1 MPVYLT
7 YFSVLVLL
15 LPGLNRPLLAQNFKG
30 SMHDFQAMG
39 NKLFESDKPCLV
51 CHPPHRSSSAEETL
65 PIWSSK
71 AVKDTFTVY
80 GSAGPAEQPGL
91 PLGSSKLCLS
101 CHDGT
106 LALDSWG
113 GRVNTVPF
121 LNAGFEDRKNGLKND
136 HPISVK
142 YTSTNAMRTGELN
155 DPFISN
161 SGLGNTIETDML
173 TNGTLQCSS
182 CHDVHNGMG
191 AGKLLVKT
199 NKNSNL
205 CLTCHKK

>member
-1 MPVYLT
+1 M
-7 YFSVLVLL
+7 LL
-15 LPGLNRPLLAQNFKG
+15 LGLNSPLLAQNFKG

-39 NKLFESDKPCLV
+39 NRLFESDKPCLV
-51 CHPPHRSSSAEETL
+51 CHPPHKSTSIAESAPL
-65 PIWSSK
+65 WSSK
-71 AVKDTFTVY
+71 AAKDTFTVY
-80 GSAGPAEQPGL
+80 GSTGSAGQPGL

-113 GRVNTVPF
+113 GRVASMPF
-121 LNAGFEDRKNGLKND
+121 LSGDFEIRKNGLKND
-136 HPISVK
+136 HPISLR
-142 YTSTNAMRTGELN
+142 YIETNAMKTGELN
-155 DPFISN
+155 DPYISN

>member
-1 MPVYLT
+1 MPVKYT
-7 YFSVLVLL
+7 YFTGIIILVLGISFSL
-15 LPGLNRPLLAQNFKG
+15 SAQNFKG
-30 SMHDFQAMG
+30 SMHDFQSMG
-39 NKLFESDKPCLV
+39 NRLFGSDKPCLV
-51 CHPPHRSSSAEETL
+51 CHPPHQKAGNENHMPLWNRKAER
-65 PIWSSK
+65 
-71 AVKDTFTVY
+71 DTFTVY
-80 GSAGPAEQPGL
+80 GNTGMVEEPGL

-113 GRVNTVPF
+113 GRVSSVTYMTS
-121 LNAGFEDRKNGLKND
+121 GFEDRKNGLKSD
-136 HPISVK
+136 HPISMK
-142 YTSTNAMRTGELN
+142 YIATDAMKTGQLR
-155 DPFISN
+155 DPSVSN
-161 SGLGNTIETDML
+161 SGLGNTIEADML